1 MSPSTRNCIR
11 LLGVTAIAALCVAS
25 PASARTVSLS
35 WAEADFTSPTLIT
48 NTFWPLPEDATFIYM
63 AETADGCE
71 INVVDVLAPGDENGT
86 KQITFDGTTVQARVV
101 LDQAYE
107 ADDCDLPPDPEDLVE
122 KTHDWFA
129 QDDDGNIW
137 YLGEDSR
144 ECEEGV
150 CDAAPGE
157 GSWEAGQEI
166 GDTETIAE
174 PGIIMLAEPQSG
186 DRYRQEFAPDVALVN
201 TRRPPETWL
210 KLYRKDGAEP
220 VRLDVDGLRE
230 TRVIQ
235 ADLLEPEGKDVLSLY
250 ARGAAAGTRVGPHFI
265 RHDPAKLGRILRS
278 LIEARPPRTRRTGP
292 PPTPA

>member
-107 ADDCDLPPDPEDLVE
+107 ADDCDLPPDPDDLVE

-186 DRYRQEFAPDVALVN
+186 DRYRQEFAPDVALDWGMVMN
-201 TRRPPETWL
+201 L
-210 KLYRKDGAEP
+210 GAS
-220 VRLDVDGLRE
+220 VRLRRDDAFGDGTFE
-230 TRVIQ
+230 DCIVTKEWNE
-235 ADLLEPEGKDVLSLY
+235 LEPGHIEQKTYCSGVGLLLVEEHHGAIVRLERVDPEEVDDDAFEFRVPPKD
-250 ARGAAAGTRVGPHFI
+250 
-265 RHDPAKLGRILRS
+265 
-278 LIEARPPRTRRTGP
+278 
-292 PPTPA
+292 